1 MRKMIVNIASVL
13 IVIIVGSIVIVA
25 QGAPSPQ
32 MAAAGELLKA
42 GKFGEAAEAY
52 SVIVKDDPA
61 NAAAWYQLGSAE
73 YSLKNYERS
82 AAAFKKNVAIS
93 DSPFGMYNL
102 ACVYS
107 LMGQKESA
115 IEWLTKAIDNPKA
128 ILQAVNFND
137 PDLAAVKDDPRVKA
151 LAEKV
156 DRQVRPCMYQDEAK
170 QFNFWVGEWE
180 VYNPQGRHDGSSVIQ
195 SFAAGCGILENWSS
209 SLGGG
214 GGKSINFY
222 DPEAK
227 KWFQYW
233 MGSNGVPTRY
243 SGTYF
248 DGAMRY
254 EGEVTTANGKRTL
267 LRLTFFNIDSNTV
280 RQFSESSNDNGK
292 TWTTNYDYKY
302 IRRKGTS

>member
-1 MRKMIVNIASVL
+1 MRKLSVKFAA
-13 IVIIVGSIVIVA
+13 IIVFITLGTIAIAA

-32 MAAAGELLKA
+32 MVAAGELLKA
-42 GKFGEAAEAY
+42 GKFSEASAAYEA
-52 SVIVKDDPA
+52 IVKADPA
-61 NAAAWYQLGSAE
+61 NAAAWYQLAAAE
-73 YSLKNYERS
+73 YSLKNYER
-82 AAAFKKNVAIS
+82 AAEAYQKNISIS

-107 LMGQKESA
+107 LMGRKDSA
-115 IEWLTKAIDNPKA
+115 IEWLTKAADNPKA
-128 ILQAVNFND
+128 ILQTINFSD
-137 PDLAAVKDDPRVKA
+137 PDLSAIKDDPRVKS
-151 LAEKV
+151 LADKI
-156 DRQVRPCMYQDEAK
+156 DRKIRPCMYQDEAK

-195 SFAAGCGILENWSS
+195 SFAAGCGILENWTSA
-209 SLGGG
+209 LGGG

-222 DPEAK
+222 DPDAK

-243 SGTYF
+243 SGVYR

-254 EGEVTTANGKRTL
+254 EGEFTAADGKRNL

-280 RQFSESSNDNGK
+280 RQFSQSSNDDGK

-302 IRRKGTS
+302 VRRNHSN